1 MDTNPGRGEQVID
14 HYLPGAV
21 TNYERKK
28 YRKKKRKL
36 HENLIEEFCETNY
49 GIKFQLFEKSDVRGK
64 NSNQVYRWLSSIEEN
79 GWNDKSPRWNFF
91 KYLVD
96 ENGSLK
102 AVYSSNVNP
111 LDKEIIDFVL
121 N

>member
-36 HENLIEEFCETNY
+36 HENLIEEFCETEESRFLENL
-49 GIKFQLFEKSDVRGK
+49 IPNLNSPAQSVTQKSEG
-64 NSNQVYRWLSSIEEN
+64 
-79 GWNDKSPRWNFF
+79 NFAR
-91 KYLVD
+91 
-96 ENGSLK
+96 SRR
-102 AVYSSNVNP
+102 ATSAR
-111 LDKEIIDFVL
+111 
-121 N
+121 